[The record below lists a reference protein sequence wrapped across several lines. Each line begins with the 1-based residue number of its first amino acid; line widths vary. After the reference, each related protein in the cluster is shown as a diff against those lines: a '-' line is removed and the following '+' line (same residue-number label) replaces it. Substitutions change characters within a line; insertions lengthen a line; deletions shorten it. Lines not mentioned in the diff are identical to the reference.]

1 MNEVIAPAKNAI
13 IIDTPEYTEAV
24 RATESI
30 RAKLTAGYTL
40 FYEAGLE
47 MIKFRDG
54 KKYKTLGYRNFDEY
68 CESEFGLKHTK
79 SYEQVSIA
87 ESFPEDFV
95 RTCVQNPKI
104 GISKIAQI
112 SKAPKAIQ
120 DEIIQ
125 TVDLQEINNRE
136 LRAKIKE
143 LKRQHNLELD
153 DQKDQYEKK
162 LQELEQER
170 ENISVKYQFDKQA
183 HRRELNEAK
192 EKSEFLAAHIT
203 ELERQI
209 QELEDRPVEVM
220 QSTAELEEIERLKS
234 ELEEVRSREQ
244 ETKAEAEKMQNT
256 SVEAA
261 AKSEKQIKE
270 MQARISELENQPVS
284 GAEPDAK
291 ELFRPYFQACTHSI
305 GLMMDFISKQKNS
318 PDFAFLTSKVSQ
330 IAEVIE
336 KQLQA
341 LKNQ

>member
-1 MNEVIAPAKNAI
+1 MNEVIAPAKNAV

-54 KKYKTLGYRNFDEY
+54 KKYKTLGYRNFNEY

-183 HRRELNEAK
+183 HRRELNETK
-192 EKSEFLAAHIT
+192 EKFEIHIA
-203 ELERQI
+203 ELEKQLR
-209 QELEDRPVEVM
+209 ELEDRPVEVM

-234 ELEEVRSREQ
+234 ELEEVKSREQ
-244 ETKAEAEKMQNT
+244 EAKAEAERMQNT
-256 SVEAA
+256 NAETSNEVERL
-261 AKSEKQIKE
+261 QV
-270 MQARISELENQPVS
+270 RISELENQPVS

-305 GLMMDFISKQKNS
+305 GLMMDFVGRQKNS
-318 PDFAFLTSKVSQ
+318 PDFAFLTSKASQ

-336 KQLQA
+336 KQLQD
-341 LKNQ
+341 LKNQSE

>member
-1 MNEVIAPAKNAI
+1 MNEVIAPAKNAV

-54 KKYKTLGYRNFDEY
+54 KKYKTLGYRNFNEY

-143 LKRQHNLELD
+143 LKRQHNIELD
-153 DQKDQYEKK
+153 DQTDQYEKK

-183 HRRELNEAK
+183 HRRELNETK
-192 EKSEFLAAHIT
+192 EKFEIHIA
-203 ELERQI
+203 ELEKQLR
-209 QELEDRPVEVM
+209 ELEDRPVEVM

-234 ELEEVRSREQ
+234 ELEEVKTREQ
-244 ETKAEAEKMQNT
+244 EAKAEAERMQNT
-256 SVEAA
+256 NAETSNEVERL
-261 AKSEKQIKE
+261 QV
-270 MQARISELENQPVS
+270 RISELENQPVS

-305 GLMMDFISKQKNS
+305 GLMMDFVGRQKNS
-318 PDFAFLTSKVSQ
+318 PDFAFLTSKASQ

-336 KQLQA
+336 KQLQD
-341 LKNQ
+341 LKNQSK

>member
-1 MNEVIAPAKNAI
+1 MNEVIAPAKNAV

-125 TVDLQEINNRE
+125 TVDLQEINNCE

-183 HRRELNEAK
+183 HRRELNETK
-192 EKSEFLAAHIT
+192 EKFEIHIA
-203 ELERQI
+203 ELEKQL

-256 SVEAA
+256 SAEAA

-284 GAEPDAK
+284 GAVPDAK

-305 GLMMDFISKQKNS
+305 GLMMDFIGKQRNS
-318 PDFAFLTSKVSQ
+318 PDFAFLTSKASQ

-336 KQLQA
+336 SQLQD
-341 LKNQ
+341 LKNQSE

>member
-1 MNEVIAPAKNAI
+1 MNEVIAPAKNAV

-54 KKYKTLGYRNFDEY
+54 KKYKTLGYRNFNEY

-183 HRRELNEAK
+183 HRRELNETK
-192 EKSEFLAAHIT
+192 EKFEIHIA
-203 ELERQI
+203 ELEKQLR
-209 QELEDRPVEVM
+209 ELEDRPVEVM

-234 ELEEVRSREQ
+234 ELEEVKTREQ
-244 ETKAEAEKMQNT
+244 EAKAEAERMQNT
-256 SVEAA
+256 NAETSNEVERL
-261 AKSEKQIKE
+261 QV
-270 MQARISELENQPVS
+270 RISELENQPVS

-305 GLMMDFISKQKNS
+305 GLMMDFVGRQKNS
-318 PDFAFLTSKVSQ
+318 PDFAFLTSKASQ

-336 KQLQA
+336 KQLQD
-341 LKNQ
+341 LKNQSE

>member
-1 MNEVIAPAKNAI
+1 MDEVIAPVKNAV
-13 IIDTPEYTEAV
+13 IIDMPEYTEAV

-79 SYEQVSIA
+79 SYEQVSIT

-112 SKAPKAIQ
+112 SKAPKVIQ

-136 LRAKIKE
+136 LREKIKE

-234 ELEEVRSREQ
+234 ELEEVKSREQ
-244 ETKAEAEKMQNT
+244 EAKAEAERIQNANTET
-256 SVEAA
+256 SNEI
-261 AKSEKQIKE
+261 ERL
-270 MQARISELENQPVS
+270 QARISELEKTTVS
-284 GAEPDAK
+284 GAEPDIK

-305 GLMMDFISKQKNS
+305 GLMMDFISRQKNS
-318 PDFAFLTSKVSQ
+318 PDFAFLASKASQ
-330 IAEVIE
+330 ITEVIE
-336 KQLQA
+336 SQLQD
-341 LKNQ
+341 LRNQSE